1 MKFKNENGQALIE
14 ALVALA
20 AAVAVISAIAIT
32 VITSLQNVEFTKN
45 QNLATQY
52 AGEGLEIVRRI
63 GRSNWQNLQAYN
75 AANYCLAKGSTILTS
90 MGVNGC
96 GQNISI
102 NQVGIY
108 VRQINIELNSPS
120 CQTNVKVRSTVSW
133 SDSKCGSSDVF
144 CHQVRLDSCLA
155 NINTIQAP

>member
-1 MKFKNENGQALIE
+1 MKFKNQNGQALIE

-32 VITSLQNVEFTKN
+32 VITSLANVEFTKN
-45 QNLATQY
+45 QNLASQY
-52 AGEGLEIVRRI
+52 AGEGLEIVKRI
-63 GRSNWQNLQAYN
+63 GRSNWQSLQSFN
-75 AANYCLAKGSTILTS
+75 ATNYCLAKGSTTLTG
-90 MGVNGC
+90 MLGNGC
-96 GQNISI
+96 GQN
-102 NQVGIY
+102 VGIY

-133 SDSKCGSSDVF
+133 SDSKCGSSNVF

-155 NINTIQAP
+155 NINPIQAP

>member
-1 MKFKNENGQALIE
+1 MNIKYQSGQALIE

-63 GRSNWQNLQAYN
+63 GRSNWQTLQAYN
-75 AANYCLAKGSTILTS
+75 ATNYCLAKGSTVLTP
-90 MGVNGC
+90 MGGSSC
-96 GQNISI
+96 GQN
-102 NQVGIY
+102 VGIY

-120 CQTNVKVRSTVSW
+120 CQTNVKVRSTVKW

-144 CHQVRLDSCLA
+144 CHEVRLDSCLA
-155 NINTIQAP
+155 NINPIQAP